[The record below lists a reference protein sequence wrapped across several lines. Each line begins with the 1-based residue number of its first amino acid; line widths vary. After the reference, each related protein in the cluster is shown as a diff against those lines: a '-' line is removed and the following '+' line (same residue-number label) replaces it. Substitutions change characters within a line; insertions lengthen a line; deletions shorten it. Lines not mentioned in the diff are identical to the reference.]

1 VGTRG
6 NASPPS
12 YVTILR
18 ATFNFVL
25 RRPPRAYL
33 LRMLAA
39 RAGLT
44 HVRLKFILLARVL
57 ESLSLGMIGLR
68 CRSAQ
73 LLVLLTSRHA
83 LGSLDTS
90 PRSHVRGAPNMVLSR
105 HLQTSCPTTAA
116 AGDESE
122 VERARETAA
131 AHKQNPS
138 TTRQEDTIFSKILT
152 KEVPADIIYEDEMCM
167 AFHDVS
173 PVAPTHF
180 LVIPIKPIPMLSAS
194 TDHDTQLLGHLLVV
208 AKNLA
213 EKQNLSDGYRIV
225 INNGRDGAQSVYHL
239 HIHVIG
245 GRQMSWPPG

>member
-1 VGTRG
+1 
-6 NASPPS
+6 
-12 YVTILR
+12 
-18 ATFNFVL
+18 
-25 RRPPRAYL
+25 
-33 LRMLAA
+33 MLAA

-152 KEVPADIIYEDEMCM
+152 KEVPADIIYEDEMVAIVRPLLNISTLSFMDHFDVLFETQCM

-194 TDHDTQLLGHLLVV
+194 TDHDTQV
-208 AKNLA
+208 
-213 EKQNLSDGYRIV
+213 
-225 INNGRDGAQSVYHL
+225 
-239 HIHVIG
+239 
-245 GRQMSWPPG
+245 